1 MGVDGELESLVGH
14 LAFVTGDA
22 GGCCRTRRQTYV
34 HQHVCGFLVI
44 VVHAEG
50 QSVVQYSQV
59 KTDVRLVGSFPFQV
73 TCSQVGLA
81 DTGNCMVV
89 TFFKPGYAVDVVTL
103 QIRVIAYTALVTGL
117 SPATAE
123 LQVINPSDVFHELF
137 RRNAPCSREGGENTP
152 AMVGMQLG

>member
-22 GGCCRTRRQTYV
+22 GGCCRTSRQTYV

-50 QSVVQYSQV
+50 QSVVQYGQV
-59 KTDVRLVGSFPFQV
+59 KADVGLAGGFPFQV

-81 DTGNCMVV
+81 DAGNSMVV
-89 TFFKPGYAVDVVTL
+89 ALFEPRYAVDVVAL
-103 QIRVIAYTALVTGL
+103 QIRVIAYAALVTGL
-117 SPATAE
+117 SPAATE
-123 LQVINPSDVFHELF
+123 FQVCLLYTSPSPRDT
-137 RRNAPCSREGGENTP
+137 R
-152 AMVGMQLG
+152 